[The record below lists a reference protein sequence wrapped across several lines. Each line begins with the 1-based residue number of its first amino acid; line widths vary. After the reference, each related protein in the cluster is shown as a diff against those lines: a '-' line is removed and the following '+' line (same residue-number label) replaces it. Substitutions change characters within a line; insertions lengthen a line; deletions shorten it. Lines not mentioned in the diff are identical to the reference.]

1 MEHSLG
7 GKGLNMDCSSIGLL
21 DGQTDGAFLII
32 NLYIKN
38 SYITEAAWRMYRHQV
53 PSLLQ
58 IQM

>member
-1 MEHSLG
+1 
-7 GKGLNMDCSSIGLL
+7 MDCSSIGLL